1 MLPSPYYFFWFKNLL
16 LLPPPTVKLFNFFY
30 DISHSFKKV
39 LFLDYV
45 NGWKICHRLNSNN
58 SFLETFVCLKHD
70 CESFSPQHFWSQGQT
85 VVLKWP
91 IITIAVH
98 TGLFRVKKCEFLN
111 DMVDVS
117 NTFWQ
122 AAQLFSNSLI
132 MHAMDIGP
140 NCLLHWR
147 QMCVKP

>member
-1 MLPSPYYFFWFKNLL
+1 MNHLNMPLDTFCKNDRSFSITQLSFFLPNKTILLPFPPTQFSAYYFFFWFKNLL

-91 IITIAVH
+91 IITIAAQWSIQSQ
-98 TGLFRVKKCEFLN
+98 KCAFLN
-111 DMVDVS
+111 GI
-117 NTFWQ
+117 W
-122 AAQLFSNSLI
+122 
-132 MHAMDIGP
+132 
-140 NCLLHWR
+140 
-147 QMCVKP
+147 